1 MTALSL
7 AKTMY
12 MTAAAVNQS
21 VVGNVIVNVHCN
33 KTYTTAVI
41 SIYRGDLTKDMHNS

>member
-12 MTAAAVNQS
+12 MTAAVNQS